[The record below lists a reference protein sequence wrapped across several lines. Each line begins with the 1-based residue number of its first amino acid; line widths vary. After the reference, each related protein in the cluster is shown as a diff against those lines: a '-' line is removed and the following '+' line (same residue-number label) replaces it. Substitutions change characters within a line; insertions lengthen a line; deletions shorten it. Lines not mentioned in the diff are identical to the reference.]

1 MMKYAVTGST
11 GRFGRTVIKTL
22 LETVPASDIIALA
35 RDTEKAA
42 DLLPDGIEI
51 RPGEYEDA
59 PRLSDSLQGVN
70 RLLLISSQPGAPMSR
85 PEQHQN
91 VIDAAK
97 DAGVA
102 FIAYTSFPHAD
113 TSTAA
118 LAADHQATE
127 KALRNSGLAFSFLR
141 NNWYLENDFNVI
153 EAGANG
159 QPVIYSAGQGR
170 VGWTPESDYA
180 QAAAKVLTMDDPK
193 AVYEFAGAPAT
204 YADLAKAVSE
214 ATGKTFPVANV
225 SDDDYTANLKQAGF
239 DTNTALLF
247 TSFQQL
253 IRDGNLDEES
263 DDLQT
268 VLGRPLLSLKDAV
281 THLIKK

>member
-170 VGWTPESDYA
+170 VAGRL
-180 QAAAKVLTMDDPK
+180 KVTTLKLRLRCSQWMILKQSTNLRVPQPLMLTLLK
-193 AVYEFAGAPAT
+193 R
-204 YADLAKAVSE
+204 LAKQRV
-214 ATGKTFPVANV
+214 
-225 SDDDYTANLKQAGF
+225 
-239 DTNTALLF
+239 
-247 TSFQQL
+247 
-253 IRDGNLDEES
+253 
-263 DDLQT
+263 
-268 VLGRPLLSLKDAV
+268 RPSLSP
-281 THLIKK
+281 T